1 MRRHV
6 FLPTSFFRVAAT
18 ALLAPAAGLGQGL
31 VAQEQER
38 PTAAEFAER
47 ALEAEAA
54 PLFASDEPLA
64 LTLRT
69 DIQWLRD
76 ERSDEEE
83 VAGTVTLTG
92 ADGTEIVLPVDVRT
106 RGEFRRMKRNCNFP
120 PLRLNFPK
128 SEMEGTVFEGQDK
141 LKLVSPCHDSRD
153 SYQDYVHYE
162 YLAYRLYNL
171 LTPLSNR
178 VRLVEITFEDI
189 EGDYDSRTKYGFLI
203 EADEEMAARNRG
215 TIEDVGELNPGQTV
229 HEYGTMVSLFQY
241 MIGNTD
247 WSSFQFHNVKLV
259 HTEDGG
265 YYTVAY
271 DFDFSGAVDAR
282 YAAPDASLPISDVR
296 DRLFWGFCFRQVQD
310 YAHWAEFFNER
321 RQDIT
326 DLYMSYELLEE
337 GDREDALKYYDDFW
351 EVLEDER
358 DYRRE
363 IIERCRG

>member
-1 MRRHV
+1 MCRHIV
-6 FLPTSFFRVAAT
+6 LPTSFFRAT
-18 ALLAPAAGLGQGL
+18 AIALVALAAGSSQGL
-31 VAQEQER
+31 AGQEQER
-38 PTAAEFAER
+38 PTREEFAAR

-54 PLFASDEPLA
+54 PLFASEEPLA
-64 LTLRT
+64 FTLRT

-83 VAGTVTLTG
+83 VAGTVTLMG
-92 ADGTEIVLPVDVRT
+92 PDGTEVVLPVDVRT

-120 PLRLNFPK
+120 PLRLNFAK

-162 YLAYRLYNL
+162 YLVYRLYNL
-171 LTPLSNR
+171 LTPMSKR

-189 EGDYDSRTKYGFLI
+189 EDDYESRTKYGFLI
-203 EADEEMAARNRG
+203 EADEEMAARNKAV
-215 TIEDVGELNPGQTV
+215 IEEVGEHNPGQTV

-259 HTEDGG
+259 HTEDGQ

-282 YAAPDASLPISDVR
+282 YAAPDPSLPIRDVR
-296 DRLFWGFCFRQVQD
+296 TRLFWGFCFPQVQD

-326 DLYMSYELLEE
+326 DLYMGYEFLEE
-337 GDREDALKYYDDFW
+337 GDREDALKYYEDFW

-358 DYRRE
+358 KYTRE